1 MVRELALETDYLV
14 VGSGAL
20 GMAFVDSLLE
30 HSDADVVMVDRRHCP
45 GGHWLDAYPFVRLHQ
60 PSRYY
65 GVDSTVLGQDR
76 IERDGPEAGC
86 YERASGAEICG
97 YYDEL
102 MSRRFLT
109 SGQVRF
115 FPMSNYLGERRFASL
130 VAGTVTNVV
139 VRKAV
144 VDATYFATRVPATDP
159 PPFDVAAGM
168 RCVPVGELAAL
179 AGAPAGYVILGGG
192 KTAMDAICWL
202 LDCGCD
208 PHAITWIRP
217 RDNWLLNRDF
227 FQPGRARTLDGVV
240 ALLEAMVVASSVDET
255 YLLLEEAGVMLRTD
269 TTATPTMMKGATVS
283 VHEIEQLRRVE
294 DVVRLGHVEHIEAD
308 RIVLER
314 GSVSTT
320 PEHLHVHCATRGLAD
335 NPLRP
340 IFGDETITLQ
350 LVTRMSLSLSG
361 ALLGV
366 VESSGRTTEDKNR
379 LCPPTAWP
387 HTPFDYLRAIL
398 AGINA
403 ESGWLDAPDV
413 QAFVD
418 SSRLNLLSGLGTS
431 DDAEDIA
438 ALQTRLFT
446 ALGPA
451 FEKLR
456 AFAEAATPQERARS
470 FQ

>member
-1 MVRELALETDYLV
+1 LPIRREKGRSQDQVSKKGGSTPERRTERSCDGREVAHSPRLRNGATVARMVRELALETDYLV

-76 IERDGPEAGC
+76 IERDGPEAGW
-86 YERASGAEICG
+86 YERASGSEICG

-179 AGAPAGYVILGGG
+179 ARAPAGYVILGGG

-202 LDCGCD
+202 LDCVVIRTPSRGSAPATTGC
-208 PHAITWIRP
+208 
-217 RDNWLLNRDF
+217 
-227 FQPGRARTLDGVV
+227 
-240 ALLEAMVVASSVDET
+240 S
-255 YLLLEEAGVMLRTD
+255 
-269 TTATPTMMKGATVS
+269 TATSSSPVAHAPSTGS
-283 VHEIEQLRRVE
+283 SRCWRPWSLLRR
-294 DVVRLGHVEHIEAD
+294 
-308 RIVLER
+308 
-314 GSVSTT
+314 ST
-320 PEHLHVHCATRGLAD
+320 
-335 NPLRP
+335 RP
-340 IFGDETITLQ
+340 TCCS
-350 LVTRMSLSLSG
+350 R
-361 ALLGV
+361 
-366 VESSGRTTEDKNR
+366 K
-379 LCPPTAWP
+379 
-387 HTPFDYLRAIL
+387 RA
-398 AGINA
+398 
-403 ESGWLDAPDV
+403 
-413 QAFVD
+413 
-418 SSRLNLLSGLGTS
+418 
-431 DDAEDIA
+431 
-438 ALQTRLFT
+438 
-446 ALGPA
+446 
-451 FEKLR
+451 
-456 AFAEAATPQERARS
+456 
-470 FQ
+470 